1 GSDGRRYEKRV
12 DARGRES
19 EPVCIEDEI
28 PFEIPEGWAWA
39 RLGAVSQI
47 SGGGTPDK
55 SNPRFWN
62 GDISW
67 ASVKDLKGDYLTG
80 TIDHISQE
88 GLLSKAS
95 ISRCVPGDLIV
106 ATRLVP
112 GKSILCSRDSTI
124 NQDLKRIRSHLDIK
138 YLHLWFQFDRPRL
151 HKLGQGTTVPGI
163 KLSDLTN
170 ALIPVPPLVEQQ
182 RIVRRFTALYPFT
195 SQ

>member
-1 GSDGRRYEKRV
+1 M
-12 DARGRES
+12 DAKGRES

-39 RLGAVSQI
+39 RLGAVAQI

-62 GDISW
+62 GNIPW
-67 ASVKDLKGDYLTG
+67 ASVKDLKSDYLAE
-80 TIDHISQE
+80 TIDCISQE

-95 ISRCVPGDLIV
+95 ISCCAPGDLIV

-112 GKSILCSRDSTI
+112 GKSIMCSCDSTI
-124 NQDLKRIRSHLDIK
+124 NQDLKRIRSRLDTQ
-138 YLHLWFQFDRPRL
+138 YLHLWFQSDRPRL

-163 KLSDLTN
+163 KLSDLIN
-170 ALIPVPPLVEQQ
+170 ALIPVPPLAEQQ
-182 RIVRRFTALYPFT
+182 RIVRRFAALYPFT